1 VRLNPLI
8 TRKYLA
14 RGAGLWIGARLIV
27 SLFSALAGTDPL
39 RFTFAAAMVTVGAT
53 VALGVADMYR
63 RHERALLENLTVSR
77 TRFLLFLAVPAI
89 LGEIIVSF
97 VATLRG

>member
-1 VRLNPLI
+1 MRLDPLI
-8 TRKYLA
+8 SRKYLA

-27 SLFSALAGTDPL
+27 SLFSALAGTDPIRL
-39 RFTFAAAMVTVGAT
+39 TFAAAMMTVGAT

-77 TRFLLFLAVPAI
+77 TRFLVFLAAPGI
-89 LGEIIVSF
+89 LGEIIVS
-97 VATLRG
+97 VAAKLRG